1 MSNAAVNTVSFVS
14 VLSAAINKAEQP
26 ALVVAAV
33 REAAE
38 AFAKNGG
45 AKGKIEHVRTVC
57 TTTAAG
63 KARTPAAGT
72 MPALILS
79 AMDAIMSG
87 AAAAGARPAKDADM
101 AQREAAAAAF
111 ADGIVSAFVAARD
124 GAAAARKA
132 AKAEKDVEKAAKA
145 EKDVEKAAKAEKAD
159 RQRIETTTPPAVTT
173 GAKET
178 DRQRAARY
186 LAELRSAR
194 HEAARLRVELAALRE
209 GMSAAAPAPRRR
221 AA

>member
-63 KARTPAAGT
+63 KVRTPAAGT

-101 AQREAAAAAF
+101 VQREEAAAAF

-124 GAAAARKA
+124 GAAAAR
-132 AKAEKDVEKAAKA
+132 KAAKA

-194 HEAARLRVELAALRE
+194 HEAARLRAELAALRE
-209 GMSAAAPAPRRR
+209 GMSAAAPAPLRR